1 MNMPFLKDIPPFIF
15 FTGKGGVGKTS
26 LACATAVW
34 LADQGKRTL
43 LVSTDPASNVGQVF
57 SQTIGHRITDISTVE
72 NLAAMEVDPMA
83 AAQAYRDRVL
93 DPVRGLMPAD
103 VVSSIEEQLSGSC
116 TTEIAAFDEFTGL
129 LTNHELREKYDHIV
143 FDTAPTGHTIRM
155 LELPGAWSGY
165 LEANPDAA
173 ANLGPL
179 VGLEKQQHQYS
190 DAVKALSDAALT
202 RLVLVARAQA
212 STLKEVSH
220 THDELS
226 AIGLQHQHLAING
239 VLPPFAGENDPLAQ
253 SILAREEKAL
263 QAMPENLAN
272 LPRSQLYLKPFNLVG
287 LEALRQL
294 FTENKA
300 SLPLPATT
308 LNTLDLPKLA
318 SLVDELSLT
327 GKGLVMA
334 MGKGGVGKT
343 TVAAS
348 IAVSLAKRGHKV
360 HLTTSDPAAHLSYT
374 LDGSL
379 PNLQVS
385 RIDPKVETERYRR
398 FVLENQGKGLD
409 AEGLA
414 VLEED
419 LRSPCTEEIAVF
431 QAFSRII
438 KEADDH
444 FVIMDTAPTGHTL
457 LLLDATGAYH
467 REMVRQMGQTHDHV
481 MTPMMQLQDPEK
493 TKVIIVTLT
502 VLENLQCE
510 GFQPFFACQT
520 RVRDPGR
527 REHTKHMLR
536 LRREGQI
543 TGKQVPEII
552 LLNSHDGTSSYQMLP
567 GLFRAVCQNGLVC
580 GESFGEV
587 RVPHKGDVVSQVIEG
602 AYEVLGI
609 FDRVEEKRDA
619 MQSLMLPPPAQQA
632 LAQAALTYR
641 FGEDHQ
647 PVTAPQIL
655 SPRRWQDESNDLWT
669 TYQRIQENLIKGGL
683 SGRSAKGGRTHT
695 RAVRGIDGDVK
706 LNRALWVMAEAML
719 SGFQS

>member
-1 MNMPFLKDIPPFIF
+1 MNIPFLKDIPPFIF

-43 LVSTDPASNVGQVF
+43 LVSTDPASNVGQVL

-239 VLPPFAGENDPLAQ
+239 VLPPFAGEDDPLAQ
-253 SILAREEKAL
+253 SILVREEKAL
-263 QAMPENLAN
+263 QAMPDNLAN

-287 LEALRQL
+287 LEALREL
-294 FTENKA
+294 FTQSKA
-300 SLPLPATT
+300 APALPDTT
-308 LNTLDLPKLA
+308 LNVLDLPKLS
-318 SLVDELSLT
+318 SLVDELSQT
-327 GKGLVMA
+327 GNGLVMT

-343 TVAAS
+343 TIAAS
-348 IAVSLAKRGHKV
+348 VAVSLAKRGHKV

-431 QAFSRII
+431 QAISRII

-467 REMVRQMGQTHDHV
+467 REMVRQMGQTHDNLL
-481 MTPMMQLQDPEK
+481 TPMMLLQDPEK
-493 TKVIIVTLT
+493 TKVIIVTLAET
-502 VLENLQCE
+502 TPVLEAANLQ
-510 GFQPFFACQT
+510 Q
-520 RVRDPGR
+520 D
-527 REHTKHMLR
+527 
-536 LRREGQI
+536 LRRA
-543 TGKQVPEII
+543 EIEPWAWVI
-552 LLNSHDGTSSYQMLP
+552 NSSLAAAKPSSPFLVTRASRELP
-567 GLFRAVCQNGLVC
+567 LINDVTEQFAERIALTPLQN
-580 GESFGEV
+580 
-587 RVPHKGDVVSQVIEG
+587 
-602 AYEVLGI
+602 
-609 FDRVEEKRDA
+609 EE
-619 MQSLMLPPPAQQA
+619 PVG
-632 LAQAALTYR
+632 AAL
-641 FGEDHQ
+641 
-647 PVTAPQIL
+647 L
-655 SPRRWQDESNDLWT
+655 
-669 TYQRIQENLIKGGL
+669 
-683 SGRSAKGGRTHT
+683 AK
-695 RAVRGIDGDVK
+695 
-706 LNRALWVMAEAML
+706 MA
-719 SGFQS
+719 G

>member
-1 MNMPFLKDIPPFIF
+1 MNIPFLKDIPPFIF

-179 VGLEKQQHQYS
+179 VGLEKQQHHYS

-239 VLPPFAGENDPLAQ
+239 VLPPFAGEDDPLAQ
-253 SILAREEKAL
+253 SILVREEKAL
-263 QAMPENLAN
+263 QAMPDNLAN

-287 LEALRQL
+287 LEALREL
-294 FTENKA
+294 FTQSKA
-300 SLPLPATT
+300 APALPDTT
-308 LNTLDLPKLA
+308 LNVLDLPKLS
-318 SLVDELSLT
+318 SLVDELSQT
-327 GKGLVMA
+327 GNGLVMT

-343 TVAAS
+343 TIAAS
-348 IAVSLAKRGHKV
+348 VAVSLAKRGHKV

-467 REMVRQMGQTHDHV
+467 REMVRQMGQTHDNLL
-481 MTPMMQLQDPEK
+481 TPMMLLQDPEK
-493 TKVIIVTLT
+493 TKVIIVTLAET
-502 VLENLQCE
+502 TPVLEAANLQ
-510 GFQPFFACQT
+510 Q
-520 RVRDPGR
+520 D
-527 REHTKHMLR
+527 
-536 LRREGQI
+536 LRRA
-543 TGKQVPEII
+543 EIEPWAWVI
-552 LLNSHDGTSSYQMLP
+552 NSSLAAAKPSSPFLVTRASRELP
-567 GLFRAVCQNGLVC
+567 LINDVTEQFAERIALTPLQN
-580 GESFGEV
+580 
-587 RVPHKGDVVSQVIEG
+587 
-602 AYEVLGI
+602 
-609 FDRVEEKRDA
+609 EE
-619 MQSLMLPPPAQQA
+619 PVG
-632 LAQAALTYR
+632 AAL
-641 FGEDHQ
+641 
-647 PVTAPQIL
+647 L
-655 SPRRWQDESNDLWT
+655 
-669 TYQRIQENLIKGGL
+669 
-683 SGRSAKGGRTHT
+683 AK
-695 RAVRGIDGDVK
+695 
-706 LNRALWVMAEAML
+706 MA
-719 SGFQS
+719 G

>member
-1 MNMPFLKDIPPFIF
+1 MNIPFLKDIPPFIF

-239 VLPPFAGENDPLAQ
+239 VLPPFAGEDDPLAQ
-253 SILAREEKAL
+253 SILVREEKAL
-263 QAMPENLAN
+263 QAMPDNLAN

-287 LEALRQL
+287 LEALREL
-294 FTENKA
+294 FTQSKA
-300 SLPLPATT
+300 APALPDTT
-308 LNTLDLPKLA
+308 LNVLDLPKLS
-318 SLVDELSLT
+318 SLVDELSQT
-327 GKGLVMA
+327 GNGLVMT

-343 TVAAS
+343 TIAAS
-348 IAVSLAKRGHKV
+348 VAVSLAKRGHKV

-467 REMVRQMGQTHDHV
+467 REMVRQMGQTHDNLL
-481 MTPMMQLQDPEK
+481 TPMMLLQDPEK
-493 TKVIIVTLT
+493 TKVIIVTLAET
-502 VLENLQCE
+502 TPVLEAANLQ
-510 GFQPFFACQT
+510 Q
-520 RVRDPGR
+520 D
-527 REHTKHMLR
+527 
-536 LRREGQI
+536 LRRA
-543 TGKQVPEII
+543 EIEPWAWVI
-552 LLNSHDGTSSYQMLP
+552 NSSLAAAKPSSPFLVTRASRELP
-567 GLFRAVCQNGLVC
+567 LIN
-580 GESFGEV
+580 
-587 RVPHKGDVVSQVIEG
+587 DVTEQFAERI
-602 AYEVLGI
+602 
-609 FDRVEEKRDA
+609 
-619 MQSLMLPPPAQQA
+619 
-632 LAQAALTYR
+632 ALTPLQN
-641 FGEDHQ
+641 EE
-647 PVTAPQIL
+647 PVGTAL
-655 SPRRWQDESNDLWT
+655 L
-669 TYQRIQENLIKGGL
+669 
-683 SGRSAKGGRTHT
+683 AK
-695 RAVRGIDGDVK
+695 
-706 LNRALWVMAEAML
+706 MA
-719 SGFQS
+719 G

>member
-57 SQTIGHRITDISTVE
+57 SQTIGHQITDISTVQ

-263 QAMPENLAN
+263 LAMPENLAN

-287 LEALRQL
+287 LEALREL
-294 FTENKA
+294 FTESEA
-300 SLPLPATT
+300 SMSLPTTT

-327 GKGLVMA
+327 GKGLVMT

-348 IAVSLAKRGHKV
+348 VAVSLAKRGHKV

-431 QAFSRII
+431 QAFSRVI

-493 TKVIIVTLT
+493 TKVIIVTLAET
-502 VLENLQCE
+502 TPVLEAANLQ
-510 GFQPFFACQT
+510 Q
-520 RVRDPGR
+520 D
-527 REHTKHMLR
+527 
-536 LRREGQI
+536 LRRA
-543 TGKQVPEII
+543 EIEPWAWVI
-552 LLNSHDGTSSYQMLP
+552 NSSLAAAKPSSPFLVTRASRELP
-567 GLFRAVCQNGLVC
+567 LINDVTEQFAKRIALTPLQN
-580 GESFGEV
+580 
-587 RVPHKGDVVSQVIEG
+587 
-602 AYEVLGI
+602 
-609 FDRVEEKRDA
+609 EE
-619 MQSLMLPPPAQQA
+619 PVG
-632 LAQAALTYR
+632 AAL
-641 FGEDHQ
+641 
-647 PVTAPQIL
+647 L
-655 SPRRWQDESNDLWT
+655 
-669 TYQRIQENLIKGGL
+669 
-683 SGRSAKGGRTHT
+683 AK
-695 RAVRGIDGDVK
+695 
-706 LNRALWVMAEAML
+706 MA
-719 SGFQS
+719 G

>member
-57 SQTIGHRITDISTVE
+57 SQTIGHRITDI
-72 NLAAMEVDPMA
+72 
-83 AAQAYRDRVL
+83 
-93 DPVRGLMPAD
+93 
-103 VVSSIEEQLSGSC
+103 SIEEQLSGSC

-190 DAVKALSDAALT
+190 DAVKALSDADLT
-202 RLVLVARAQA
+202 RLVLVARAQT

-263 QAMPENLAN
+263 QAMPDNLAN

-287 LEALRQL
+287 LEALREL
-294 FTENKA
+294 FTESNA
-300 SLPLPATT
+300 APALPATT
-308 LNTLDLPKLA
+308 LNSLDLLKLA
-318 SLVDELSLT
+318 SLVDELSQT
-327 GKGLVMA
+327 GKGLVMT

-348 IAVSLAKRGHKV
+348 VAVSLAKRGHKV
-360 HLTTSDPAAHLSYT
+360 YLTTSDPAAHLSYT

-409 AEGLA
+409 AEELA

-431 QAFSRII
+431 QAFSRVI

-493 TKVIIVTLT
+493 TKVIIVTLAET
-502 VLENLQCE
+502 TPVLEAANLQ
-510 GFQPFFACQT
+510 Q
-520 RVRDPGR
+520 D
-527 REHTKHMLR
+527 
-536 LRREGQI
+536 LRRAGIEPWAW
-543 TGKQVPEII
+543 VVN
-552 LLNSHDGTSSYQMLP
+552 NSLAAAEPSSPFLKTRANHELP
-567 GLFRAVCQNGLVC
+567 LI
-580 GESFGEV
+580 S
-587 RVPHKGDVVSQVIEG
+587 D
-602 AYEVLGI
+602 
-609 FDRVEEKRDA
+609 VEEQYAKRI
-619 MQSLMLPPPAQQA
+619 
-632 LAQAALTYR
+632 ALTALQS
-641 FGEDHQ
+641 EE
-647 PVTAPQIL
+647 PV
-655 SPRRWQDESNDLWT
+655 
-669 TYQRIQENLIKGGL
+669 
-683 SGRSAKGGRTHT
+683 
-695 RAVRGIDGDVK
+695 GID
-706 LNRALWVMAEAML
+706 LLAEMAK
-719 SGFQS
+719 

>member
-57 SQTIGHRITDISTVE
+57 SQTIGHRITDISTVQ

-93 DPVRGLMPAD
+93 DPVRGLMSAE

-239 VLPPFAGENDPLAQ
+239 VLPPFVGENDPLAQ
-253 SILAREEKAL
+253 SILAREGKAL
-263 QAMPENLAN
+263 LAMPENLAN
-272 LPRSQLYLKPFNLVG
+272 LPRSQLFLKPFNLVG
-287 LEALRQL
+287 LEALREL
-294 FTENKA
+294 FTESKA
-300 SLPLPATT
+300 SPVLAATT
-308 LNTLDLPKLA
+308 LNALDLPKLA
-318 SLVDELSLT
+318 SLVDELSQT
-327 GKGLVMA
+327 GKGLIMT

-348 IAVSLAKRGHKV
+348 VAVSLAKRGHKV

-481 MTPMMQLQDPEK
+481 LTPMMQLQDPEK
-493 TKVIIVTLT
+493 TKVIIVTLAET
-502 VLENLQCE
+502 TPVLEAANLQ
-510 GFQPFFACQT
+510 Q
-520 RVRDPGR
+520 D
-527 REHTKHMLR
+527 
-536 LRREGQI
+536 LRRAGIEPWAWVI
-543 TGKQVPEII
+543 
-552 LLNSHDGTSSYQMLP
+552 NSSLAAAKPSSPFLVTRASRELP
-567 GLFRAVCQNGLVC
+567 LINDVTEQFAKRIALTPLQN
-580 GESFGEV
+580 
-587 RVPHKGDVVSQVIEG
+587 
-602 AYEVLGI
+602 
-609 FDRVEEKRDA
+609 EE
-619 MQSLMLPPPAQQA
+619 PVG
-632 LAQAALTYR
+632 AAL
-641 FGEDHQ
+641 
-647 PVTAPQIL
+647 L
-655 SPRRWQDESNDLWT
+655 
-669 TYQRIQENLIKGGL
+669 
-683 SGRSAKGGRTHT
+683 AK
-695 RAVRGIDGDVK
+695 
-706 LNRALWVMAEAML
+706 MAD
-719 SGFQS
+719 

>member
-1 MNMPFLKDIPPFIF
+1 MNIPFLKDIPPFIF

-43 LVSTDPASNVGQVF
+43 LVSTDPASNVGQVL

-239 VLPPFAGENDPLAQ
+239 VLPPFAGEDDPLAQ
-253 SILAREEKAL
+253 SILVREEKAL
-263 QAMPENLAN
+263 QAMPDNLAN

-287 LEALRQL
+287 LEALREL
-294 FTENKA
+294 FTQSKA
-300 SLPLPATT
+300 APALPDTT
-308 LNTLDLPKLA
+308 LNVLDLPKLS
-318 SLVDELSLT
+318 SLVDELSQT
-327 GKGLVMA
+327 GNGLVMT

-343 TVAAS
+343 TIAAS
-348 IAVSLAKRGHKV
+348 VAVSLAKRGHKV

-467 REMVRQMGQTHDHV
+467 REMVRQMGQTHDNLL
-481 MTPMMQLQDPEK
+481 TPMMLLQDPEK
-493 TKVIIVTLT
+493 TKVIIVTLAET
-502 VLENLQCE
+502 TPVLEVANLQ
-510 GFQPFFACQT
+510 Q
-520 RVRDPGR
+520 D
-527 REHTKHMLR
+527 
-536 LRREGQI
+536 LRRA
-543 TGKQVPEII
+543 EIEPWAWVI
-552 LLNSHDGTSSYQMLP
+552 NSSLAAAKPSSPFLVTRASRELP
-567 GLFRAVCQNGLVC
+567 LINDVTEQFAERIALTPLQN
-580 GESFGEV
+580 
-587 RVPHKGDVVSQVIEG
+587 
-602 AYEVLGI
+602 
-609 FDRVEEKRDA
+609 EE
-619 MQSLMLPPPAQQA
+619 PVG
-632 LAQAALTYR
+632 AAL
-641 FGEDHQ
+641 
-647 PVTAPQIL
+647 L
-655 SPRRWQDESNDLWT
+655 
-669 TYQRIQENLIKGGL
+669 
-683 SGRSAKGGRTHT
+683 AK
-695 RAVRGIDGDVK
+695 
-706 LNRALWVMAEAML
+706 MA
-719 SGFQS
+719 G

>member
-1 MNMPFLKDIPPFIF
+1 MNIPFLKDIPPFIF

-116 TTEIAAFDEFTGL
+116 TTEIAAFDEFTSL

-239 VLPPFAGENDPLAQ
+239 VLPPFAGEDDPLAQ
-253 SILAREEKAL
+253 SILVREEKAL
-263 QAMPENLAN
+263 QAMPDNLAN

-287 LEALRQL
+287 LEALREL
-294 FTENKA
+294 FTQSKA
-300 SLPLPATT
+300 APALPDTT
-308 LNTLDLPKLA
+308 LNVLDLPKL
-318 SLVDELSLT
+318 SSPVDELSQT
-327 GKGLVMA
+327 GNGLVMT

-343 TVAAS
+343 TIAAS
-348 IAVSLAKRGHKV
+348 VAVSLAKRGHKV

-467 REMVRQMGQTHDHV
+467 REMVRQMGQTHDNLL
-481 MTPMMQLQDPEK
+481 TPMMLLQDPEK
-493 TKVIIVTLT
+493 TKVIIVTLAET
-502 VLENLQCE
+502 TPVLEAANLQ
-510 GFQPFFACQT
+510 Q
-520 RVRDPGR
+520 D
-527 REHTKHMLR
+527 
-536 LRREGQI
+536 LRRA
-543 TGKQVPEII
+543 EIEPWAWVI
-552 LLNSHDGTSSYQMLP
+552 NSSLAAAKPSSPFLVTRASRELP
-567 GLFRAVCQNGLVC
+567 LINDVTEQFAERIALTPLQN
-580 GESFGEV
+580 
-587 RVPHKGDVVSQVIEG
+587 
-602 AYEVLGI
+602 
-609 FDRVEEKRDA
+609 EE
-619 MQSLMLPPPAQQA
+619 PVG
-632 LAQAALTYR
+632 AAL
-641 FGEDHQ
+641 
-647 PVTAPQIL
+647 L
-655 SPRRWQDESNDLWT
+655 
-669 TYQRIQENLIKGGL
+669 
-683 SGRSAKGGRTHT
+683 AK
-695 RAVRGIDGDVK
+695 
-706 LNRALWVMAEAML
+706 MA
-719 SGFQS
+719 G

>member
-1 MNMPFLKDIPPFIF
+1 MNIPFLNDIPPFIF

-57 SQTIGHRITDISTVE
+57 SQTIGHRITDISTVD

-190 DAVKALSDAALT
+190 DAVKALSDAVLT
-202 RLVLVARAQA
+202 RLVLVARAQS

-239 VLPPFAGENDPLAQ
+239 VLPPYAGENDPLAQ

-263 QAMPENLAN
+263 QAMPDNLAN

-287 LEALRQL
+287 LEALREL
-294 FTENKA
+294 FTESKA
-300 SLPLPATT
+300 SPALPDTT
-308 LNTLDLPKLA
+308 LNALDLPKLA

-327 GKGLVMA
+327 GKGLVMT

-348 IAVSLAKRGHKV
+348 VAVSLAKRGHKV

-493 TKVIIVTLT
+493 TKVIIVTLAET
-502 VLENLQCE
+502 TPVLEAANLQ
-510 GFQPFFACQT
+510 Q
-520 RVRDPGR
+520 D
-527 REHTKHMLR
+527 
-536 LRREGQI
+536 LRRA
-543 TGKQVPEII
+543 EIEPWAWVI
-552 LLNSHDGTSSYQMLP
+552 NSSLAAAKPSSPFLVTRASRELP
-567 GLFRAVCQNGLVC
+567 LINDVTEQFAKRIALTPLQN
-580 GESFGEV
+580 
-587 RVPHKGDVVSQVIEG
+587 
-602 AYEVLGI
+602 
-609 FDRVEEKRDA
+609 EE
-619 MQSLMLPPPAQQA
+619 PVG
-632 LAQAALTYR
+632 AAL
-641 FGEDHQ
+641 
-647 PVTAPQIL
+647 L
-655 SPRRWQDESNDLWT
+655 
-669 TYQRIQENLIKGGL
+669 
-683 SGRSAKGGRTHT
+683 AK
-695 RAVRGIDGDVK
+695 
-706 LNRALWVMAEAML
+706 MA
-719 SGFQS
+719 G

>member
-1 MNMPFLKDIPPFIF
+1 MPFLKDIPPFIF

-93 DPVRGLMPAD
+93 DPVRELMPAD

-165 LEANPDAA
+165 LDANPDAA

-190 DAVKALSDAALT
+190 DAVKALSDTALT

-253 SILAREEKAL
+253 SIQAREEKAL
-263 QAMPENLAN
+263 QAMPGNLAN

-287 LEALRQL
+287 LEALREL
-294 FTENKA
+294 FIESKT
-300 SLPLPATT
+300 SLLLPAATM
-308 LNTLDLPKLA
+308 NALDLPKLA
-318 SLVDELSLT
+318 SLVDELNQT
-327 GKGLVMA
+327 GKGLIMT

-348 IAVSLAKRGHKV
+348 VAVSLAKRGHKV

-385 RIDPKVETERYRR
+385 RIDPKVETERYRS

-467 REMVRQMGQTHDHV
+467 REMVRQMGHTHDHV
-481 MTPMMQLQDPEK
+481 MTPMMQLQDSEK
-493 TKVIIVTLT
+493 TKVIIVTLAET
-502 VLENLQCE
+502 TPVLEAANLQQDLRRAGIE
-510 GFQPFFACQT
+510 PWAWVVNNSLAAAEPSSPFLQT
-520 RVRDPGR
+520 RAN
-527 REHTKHMLR
+527 RELP
-536 LRREGQI
+536 LISDVEGQ
-543 TGKQVPEII
+543 
-552 LLNSHDGTSSYQMLP
+552 Y
-567 GLFRAVCQNGLVC
+567 A
-580 GESFGEV
+580 
-587 RVPHKGDVVSQVIEG
+587 
-602 AYEVLGI
+602 
-609 FDRVEEKRDA
+609 KRI
-619 MQSLMLPPPAQQA
+619 
-632 LAQAALTYR
+632 ALTALQS
-641 FGEDHQ
+641 EE
-647 PVTAPQIL
+647 PV
-655 SPRRWQDESNDLWT
+655 
-669 TYQRIQENLIKGGL
+669 
-683 SGRSAKGGRTHT
+683 
-695 RAVRGIDGDVK
+695 GID
-706 LNRALWVMAEAML
+706 LLEEMAK
-719 SGFQS
+719 

>member
-212 STLKEVSH
+212 STLKEISH

-263 QAMPENLAN
+263 QAMPDNLAN

-287 LEALRQL
+287 LEALREL
-294 FTENKA
+294 FTQSKA
-300 SLPLPATT
+300 APALPATT
-308 LNTLDLPKLA
+308 LNVLDLPKLS
-318 SLVDELSLT
+318 SLVDELSQT
-327 GKGLVMA
+327 GNGLVMT

-343 TVAAS
+343 TIAAS
-348 IAVSLAKRGHKV
+348 VAVSLAKRGHKV

-385 RIDPKVETERYRR
+385 RIDPKVETEHYRR

-467 REMVRQMGQTHDHV
+467 REMVRQMGQTHDNLL
-481 MTPMMQLQDPEK
+481 TPMMLLQDPEK
-493 TKVIIVTLT
+493 TKVIIVTLAET
-502 VLENLQCE
+502 TPVLEAANLQ
-510 GFQPFFACQT
+510 Q
-520 RVRDPGR
+520 D
-527 REHTKHMLR
+527 
-536 LRREGQI
+536 LRRA
-543 TGKQVPEII
+543 EIEPWAWVI
-552 LLNSHDGTSSYQMLP
+552 NSSLAAAKPSSPFLVTRASRELP
-567 GLFRAVCQNGLVC
+567 LINDVTEQFAERIVLTPLQN
-580 GESFGEV
+580 
-587 RVPHKGDVVSQVIEG
+587 
-602 AYEVLGI
+602 
-609 FDRVEEKRDA
+609 EE
-619 MQSLMLPPPAQQA
+619 PVG
-632 LAQAALTYR
+632 AAL
-641 FGEDHQ
+641 
-647 PVTAPQIL
+647 L
-655 SPRRWQDESNDLWT
+655 
-669 TYQRIQENLIKGGL
+669 
-683 SGRSAKGGRTHT
+683 AK
-695 RAVRGIDGDVK
+695 
-706 LNRALWVMAEAML
+706 MA
-719 SGFQS
+719 G

>member
-1 MNMPFLKDIPPFIF
+1 MNIPFLKDIPPFIF

-239 VLPPFAGENDPLAQ
+239 VLPPFAGEDDPLAQ
-253 SILAREEKAL
+253 SILVREENAL
-263 QAMPENLAN
+263 QAMPDNLAN

-287 LEALRQL
+287 LEALREL
-294 FTENKA
+294 FTQSKA
-300 SLPLPATT
+300 APALPDTT
-308 LNTLDLPKLA
+308 LNVLDLPKLS
-318 SLVDELSLT
+318 SLVDELSQT
-327 GKGLVMA
+327 GNGLVMT

-343 TVAAS
+343 TIAAS
-348 IAVSLAKRGHKV
+348 VAVSLAKRGHKV

-467 REMVRQMGQTHDHV
+467 REMVRQMGQTHDNLL
-481 MTPMMQLQDPEK
+481 TPMMLLQDPEK
-493 TKVIIVTLT
+493 TKVIIVTLAET
-502 VLENLQCE
+502 TPVLEAANLQ
-510 GFQPFFACQT
+510 Q
-520 RVRDPGR
+520 D
-527 REHTKHMLR
+527 
-536 LRREGQI
+536 LRRA
-543 TGKQVPEII
+543 EIEPWAWVI
-552 LLNSHDGTSSYQMLP
+552 NSSLAAAKPSSPFLVTRASRELP
-567 GLFRAVCQNGLVC
+567 LINDVTEQFAERIALTPLQN
-580 GESFGEV
+580 
-587 RVPHKGDVVSQVIEG
+587 
-602 AYEVLGI
+602 
-609 FDRVEEKRDA
+609 EE
-619 MQSLMLPPPAQQA
+619 PVG
-632 LAQAALTYR
+632 AAL
-641 FGEDHQ
+641 
-647 PVTAPQIL
+647 L
-655 SPRRWQDESNDLWT
+655 
-669 TYQRIQENLIKGGL
+669 
-683 SGRSAKGGRTHT
+683 AK
-695 RAVRGIDGDVK
+695 
-706 LNRALWVMAEAML
+706 MA
-719 SGFQS
+719 G

>member
-57 SQTIGHRITDISTVE
+57 SQTIGHRITDISTVQ

-190 DAVKALSDAALT
+190 DAVKALSDTALT

-220 THDELS
+220 THDELY

-287 LEALRQL
+287 LEALREL
-294 FTENKA
+294 FTESEA
-300 SLPLPATT
+300 SMSPPTTT

-318 SLVDELSLT
+318 SLVDELSQT
-327 GKGLVMA
+327 GKGLVMT

-348 IAVSLAKRGHKV
+348 VAVSLAKRGHKV

-431 QAFSRII
+431 QAFSRVI

-481 MTPMMQLQDPEK
+481 LTPMMQLQDPEK
-493 TKVIIVTLT
+493 TKVIIVTLAET
-502 VLENLQCE
+502 TPVLEAANLQ
-510 GFQPFFACQT
+510 Q
-520 RVRDPGR
+520 D
-527 REHTKHMLR
+527 
-536 LRREGQI
+536 LRRA
-543 TGKQVPEII
+543 EIEPWAWVI
-552 LLNSHDGTSSYQMLP
+552 NSSLAAAKPSSPFLVTRASRELP
-567 GLFRAVCQNGLVC
+567 LIN
-580 GESFGEV
+580 
-587 RVPHKGDVVSQVIEG
+587 DVTEQY
-602 AYEVLGI
+602 A
-609 FDRVEEKRDA
+609 KRI
-619 MQSLMLPPPAQQA
+619 A
-632 LAQAALTYR
+632 LAALQNEEPVGAAL
-641 FGEDHQ
+641 
-647 PVTAPQIL
+647 L
-655 SPRRWQDESNDLWT
+655 
-669 TYQRIQENLIKGGL
+669 
-683 SGRSAKGGRTHT
+683 AK
-695 RAVRGIDGDVK
+695 
-706 LNRALWVMAEAML
+706 MAD
-719 SGFQS
+719 

>member
-57 SQTIGHRITDISTVE
+57 SQAIGHRITDISTVE
-72 NLAAMEVDPMA
+72 NLTAMEVDPMA
-83 AAQAYRDRVL
+83 AAQAYRERVL

-220 THDELS
+220 THDELY

-239 VLPPFAGENDPLAQ
+239 VLPPFAGEDDPLAQ
-253 SILAREEKAL
+253 SILAREERAL
-263 QAMPENLAN
+263 QAMPDNLAN

-287 LEALRQL
+287 LEALREL
-294 FTENKA
+294 FTESKT
-300 SLPLPATT
+300 SLPLLSTT

-327 GKGLVMA
+327 GKGLVMM

-348 IAVSLAKRGHKV
+348 VAVSLAKRGHKV

-379 PNLQVS
+379 PHLQVS

-481 MTPMMQLQDPEK
+481 LTPMMQLQDPEK
-493 TKVIIVTLT
+493 TKVIIVTLAET
-502 VLENLQCE
+502 TPVLEAANLQ
-510 GFQPFFACQT
+510 Q
-520 RVRDPGR
+520 D
-527 REHTKHMLR
+527 
-536 LRREGQI
+536 LRRA
-543 TGKQVPEII
+543 EIEPWAWVI
-552 LLNSHDGTSSYQMLP
+552 NSSLAAAKPSSPFLVTRASRELP
-567 GLFRAVCQNGLVC
+567 LINDVTEQFAKRIALTPLQN
-580 GESFGEV
+580 
-587 RVPHKGDVVSQVIEG
+587 
-602 AYEVLGI
+602 
-609 FDRVEEKRDA
+609 EE
-619 MQSLMLPPPAQQA
+619 PVG
-632 LAQAALTYR
+632 AAL
-641 FGEDHQ
+641 
-647 PVTAPQIL
+647 L
-655 SPRRWQDESNDLWT
+655 
-669 TYQRIQENLIKGGL
+669 
-683 SGRSAKGGRTHT
+683 AK
-695 RAVRGIDGDVK
+695 
-706 LNRALWVMAEAML
+706 MA
-719 SGFQS
+719 S

>member
-1 MNMPFLKDIPPFIF
+1 
-15 FTGKGGVGKTS
+15 
-26 LACATAVW
+26 
-34 LADQGKRTL
+34 
-43 LVSTDPASNVGQVF
+43 
-57 SQTIGHRITDISTVE
+57 
-72 NLAAMEVDPMA
+72 
-83 AAQAYRDRVL
+83 
-93 DPVRGLMPAD
+93 
-103 VVSSIEEQLSGSC
+103 
-116 TTEIAAFDEFTGL
+116 
-129 LTNHELREKYDHIV
+129 
-143 FDTAPTGHTIRM
+143 M

-226 AIGLQHQHLAING
+226 VIGLQHQHLAING
-239 VLPPFAGENDPLAQ
+239 VLPPFVGEKDPLGQ

-263 QAMPENLAN
+263 QAMPDNLAN

-287 LEALRQL
+287 LEALREL
-294 FTENKA
+294 FTQSKA

-308 LNTLDLPKLA
+308 QNTLDLPKLA
-318 SLVDELSLT
+318 SLVDEFSLT
-327 GKGLVMA
+327 GKGLVMT

-343 TVAAS
+343 TIAAS
-348 IAVSLAKRGHKV
+348 VAVSLAKRGHKV

-374 LDGSL
+374 LDASL

-481 MTPMMQLQDPEK
+481 LTPMMQLQDPEK
-493 TKVIIVTLT
+493 TKVIIVTLAET
-502 VLENLQCE
+502 TPVLEAANLQ
-510 GFQPFFACQT
+510 Q
-520 RVRDPGR
+520 D
-527 REHTKHMLR
+527 
-536 LRREGQI
+536 LRRAGIEPWAW
-543 TGKQVPEII
+543 VVN
-552 LLNSHDGTSSYQMLP
+552 NSLAATEPSSPFLKTRANRELP
-567 GLFRAVCQNGLVC
+567 LISN
-580 GESFGEV
+580 
-587 RVPHKGDVVSQVIEG
+587 
-602 AYEVLGI
+602 
-609 FDRVEEKRDA
+609 VEEQYAKRI
-619 MQSLMLPPPAQQA
+619 
-632 LAQAALTYR
+632 ALTALQS
-641 FGEDHQ
+641 EE
-647 PVTAPQIL
+647 PV
-655 SPRRWQDESNDLWT
+655 
-669 TYQRIQENLIKGGL
+669 
-683 SGRSAKGGRTHT
+683 
-695 RAVRGIDGDVK
+695 GIDLLEEMTK
-706 LNRALWVMAEAML
+706 
-719 SGFQS
+719 

>member
-1 MNMPFLKDIPPFIF
+1 MNIPFLKDIPPFIF

-26 LACATAVW
+26 LACATGVW

-202 RLVLVARAQA
+202 RLVLVARASMHRIDKVRLILTMSCLLSVCSI
-212 STLKEVSH
+212 STLPSMVYCRRLQVSMIH
-220 THDELS
+220 WRKVFWL
-226 AIGLQHQHLAING
+226 GKK
-239 VLPPFAGENDPLAQ
+239 
-253 SILAREEKAL
+253 KAL
-263 QAMPENLAN
+263 QAMPDNLAN

-287 LEALRQL
+287 LEALREL
-294 FTENKA
+294 FTESKA
-300 SLPLPATT
+300 APALLTTT

-318 SLVDELSLT
+318 SLVDELSQT
-327 GKGLVMA
+327 GKGLVMT

-348 IAVSLAKRGHKV
+348 VAVSLAKRGHKV

-409 AEGLA
+409 AEGRA

-431 QAFSRII
+431 QAFSRVI

-467 REMVRQMGQTHDHV
+467 REMVRQIG
-481 MTPMMQLQDPEK
+481 
-493 TKVIIVTLT
+493 
-502 VLENLQCE
+502 
-510 GFQPFFACQT
+510 G
-520 RVRDPGR
+520 
-527 REHTKHMLR
+527 KHM
-536 LRREGQI
+536 
-543 TGKQVPEII
+543 T
-552 LLNSHDGTSSYQMLP
+552 M
-567 GLFRAVCQNGLVC
+567 
-580 GESFGEV
+580 
-587 RVPHKGDVVSQVIEG
+587 
-602 AYEVLGI
+602 
-609 FDRVEEKRDA
+609 
-619 MQSLMLPPPAQQA
+619 
-632 LAQAALTYR
+632 
-641 FGEDHQ
+641 
-647 PVTAPQIL
+647 
-655 SPRRWQDESNDLWT
+655 
-669 TYQRIQENLIKGGL
+669 
-683 SGRSAKGGRTHT
+683 
-695 RAVRGIDGDVK
+695 
-706 LNRALWVMAEAML
+706 
-719 SGFQS
+719 

>member
-57 SQTIGHRITDISTVE
+57 SQTIGHQITDISTVQ

-83 AAQAYRDRVL
+83 AAQAYRNRVL

-165 LEANPDAA
+165 LETNPDAA

-239 VLPPFAGENDPLAQ
+239 VLPPFVGENDPLAQ
-253 SILAREEKAL
+253 SILAREEQAL
-263 QAMPENLAN
+263 LAMPENLAH

-287 LEALRQL
+287 LEALREL
-294 FTENKA
+294 FTESEA
-300 SLPLPATT
+300 SMSLPTTT

-327 GKGLVMA
+327 GKGLVMT

-348 IAVSLAKRGHKV
+348 VAVSLAKRGHKV

-481 MTPMMQLQDPEK
+481 MTPMMQLRDPEK
-493 TKVIIVTLT
+493 TKVIIVTLAET
-502 VLENLQCE
+502 TPVLEAANLQ
-510 GFQPFFACQT
+510 Q
-520 RVRDPGR
+520 D
-527 REHTKHMLR
+527 
-536 LRREGQI
+536 LRRA
-543 TGKQVPEII
+543 EIEPWAWVI
-552 LLNSHDGTSSYQMLP
+552 NSSLAAAKPSSPFLVTRASRELP
-567 GLFRAVCQNGLVC
+567 LINDVTEQFAKRIALTPLQN
-580 GESFGEV
+580 
-587 RVPHKGDVVSQVIEG
+587 
-602 AYEVLGI
+602 
-609 FDRVEEKRDA
+609 EE
-619 MQSLMLPPPAQQA
+619 PVG
-632 LAQAALTYR
+632 AAL
-641 FGEDHQ
+641 
-647 PVTAPQIL
+647 L
-655 SPRRWQDESNDLWT
+655 
-669 TYQRIQENLIKGGL
+669 
-683 SGRSAKGGRTHT
+683 AK
-695 RAVRGIDGDVK
+695 
-706 LNRALWVMAEAML
+706 MA
-719 SGFQS
+719 G

>member
-93 DPVRGLMPAD
+93 DPVRGLMPAE

-129 LTNHELREKYDHIV
+129 LTDHELREKYDHIV

-263 QAMPENLAN
+263 QAMPDNLAN

-287 LEALRQL
+287 LEALREL
-294 FTENKA
+294 FTESKA
-300 SLPLPATT
+300 APALPDTT
-308 LNTLDLPKLA
+308 LNALDLPKLA
-318 SLVDELSLT
+318 SLVDELSQT
-327 GKGLVMA
+327 GKGLVMT

-348 IAVSLAKRGHKV
+348 VAVSLANRGHKV

-385 RIDPKVETERYRR
+385 RIDPKVETERYCR
-398 FVLENQGKGLD
+398 FVLENQGRGLD

-444 FVIMDTAPTGHTL
+444 FIIMDTAPTGHTL

-493 TKVIIVTLT
+493 TKVIIVTLAET
-502 VLENLQCE
+502 TPVLEAANLQ
-510 GFQPFFACQT
+510 Q
-520 RVRDPGR
+520 D
-527 REHTKHMLR
+527 
-536 LRREGQI
+536 LRRAGIEPWAW
-543 TGKQVPEII
+543 VVN
-552 LLNSHDGTSSYQMLP
+552 NSLAAAESSSPFLKTRANRELP
-567 GLFRAVCQNGLVC
+567 LI
-580 GESFGEV
+580 S
-587 RVPHKGDVVSQVIEG
+587 D
-602 AYEVLGI
+602 
-609 FDRVEEKRDA
+609 VEEQYAKRI
-619 MQSLMLPPPAQQA
+619 
-632 LAQAALTYR
+632 ALTALQS
-641 FGEDHQ
+641 EE
-647 PVTAPQIL
+647 PV
-655 SPRRWQDESNDLWT
+655 
-669 TYQRIQENLIKGGL
+669 
-683 SGRSAKGGRTHT
+683 
-695 RAVRGIDGDVK
+695 GID
-706 LNRALWVMAEAML
+706 LLEEMAK
-719 SGFQS
+719 

>member
-1 MNMPFLKDIPPFIF
+1 MPFLKDIPPFIF

-34 LADQGKRTL
+34 LADQGKKTL

-57 SQTIGHRITDISTVE
+57 SQTIGHRITDISIVQ

-93 DPVRGLMPAD
+93 DPVRELMPAD

-239 VLPPFAGENDPLAQ
+239 VLPPFVGENDPLAQ
-253 SILAREEKAL
+253 SILAREEQAL
-263 QAMPENLAN
+263 LAMPENLAN

-287 LEALRQL
+287 LEALRKL
-294 FTENKA
+294 FTESEA
-300 SLPLPATT
+300 SMSLPTTT

-327 GKGLVMA
+327 GKGLVMT

-348 IAVSLAKRGHKV
+348 VAVSLAKRGHKV

-431 QAFSRII
+431 QAFSRVI

-467 REMVRQMGQTHDHV
+467 REMVLQMGQTHDHV

-493 TKVIIVTLT
+493 TKVIIVTLAET
-502 VLENLQCE
+502 TPVLEAANLQ
-510 GFQPFFACQT
+510 Q
-520 RVRDPGR
+520 D
-527 REHTKHMLR
+527 
-536 LRREGQI
+536 LRRAGIEPWAWVI
-543 TGKQVPEII
+543 
-552 LLNSHDGTSSYQMLP
+552 NSSLAAAKPSSPFLVTRASRELP
-567 GLFRAVCQNGLVC
+567 LINDVTEQFAKRIALTPLQN
-580 GESFGEV
+580 
-587 RVPHKGDVVSQVIEG
+587 
-602 AYEVLGI
+602 
-609 FDRVEEKRDA
+609 EE
-619 MQSLMLPPPAQQA
+619 PVG
-632 LAQAALTYR
+632 AAL
-641 FGEDHQ
+641 
-647 PVTAPQIL
+647 L
-655 SPRRWQDESNDLWT
+655 
-669 TYQRIQENLIKGGL
+669 
-683 SGRSAKGGRTHT
+683 AK
-695 RAVRGIDGDVK
+695 
-706 LNRALWVMAEAML
+706 MA
-719 SGFQS
+719 S

>member
-34 LADQGKRTL
+34 LADQGKKTL

-57 SQTIGHRITDISTVE
+57 SQTIGHRITDISIVQ

-93 DPVRGLMPAD
+93 DPVRELMPAD

-239 VLPPFAGENDPLAQ
+239 VLPPFVGENDPLAQ
-253 SILAREEKAL
+253 SILAREEQAL
-263 QAMPENLAN
+263 LAMPENLAN

-287 LEALRQL
+287 LEALRKL
-294 FTENKA
+294 FTESEA
-300 SLPLPATT
+300 SMSLPTTT

-327 GKGLVMA
+327 GKGLVMT

-348 IAVSLAKRGHKV
+348 VAVSLAKRGHKV

-431 QAFSRII
+431 QAFSRVI

-467 REMVRQMGQTHDHV
+467 REMVHQMGQTHDHV

-493 TKVIIVTLT
+493 TKVIIVTLAET
-502 VLENLQCE
+502 TPVLEAANLQ
-510 GFQPFFACQT
+510 Q
-520 RVRDPGR
+520 D
-527 REHTKHMLR
+527 
-536 LRREGQI
+536 LRRAGIEPWAWVI
-543 TGKQVPEII
+543 
-552 LLNSHDGTSSYQMLP
+552 NSSLAAAKPSSPFLVTRASRELP
-567 GLFRAVCQNGLVC
+567 LINDVTEQFAKRIALTPLQN
-580 GESFGEV
+580 
-587 RVPHKGDVVSQVIEG
+587 
-602 AYEVLGI
+602 
-609 FDRVEEKRDA
+609 EE
-619 MQSLMLPPPAQQA
+619 PVG
-632 LAQAALTYR
+632 AAL
-641 FGEDHQ
+641 
-647 PVTAPQIL
+647 L
-655 SPRRWQDESNDLWT
+655 
-669 TYQRIQENLIKGGL
+669 
-683 SGRSAKGGRTHT
+683 AK
-695 RAVRGIDGDVK
+695 
-706 LNRALWVMAEAML
+706 MA
-719 SGFQS
+719 S

>member
-57 SQTIGHRITDISTVE
+57 SQTIGHRITDISTVQ

-103 VVSSIEEQLSGSC
+103 VVSGIEEQLSGSC
-116 TTEIAAFDEFTGL
+116 TKEIAAFDEFTGL

-202 RLVLVARAQA
+202 RLVLVARAQV

-239 VLPPFAGENDPLAQ
+239 VLPPFVGENDPLAQ
-253 SILAREEKAL
+253 SILAREGKAL
-263 QAMPENLAN
+263 LAMPENLAN
-272 LPRSQLYLKPFNLVG
+272 LPRSQLFLKPFNLVG
-287 LEALRQL
+287 LETLREL
-294 FTENKA
+294 FTESEA
-300 SLPLPATT
+300 SMSFPTTT

-327 GKGLVMA
+327 GKGLVMT

-348 IAVSLAKRGHKV
+348 VAVSLAKRGHKV

-438 KEADDH
+438 KEADEH

-467 REMVRQMGQTHDHV
+467 REMVRQMGQTHDYV

-493 TKVIIVTLT
+493 TKVIIVTLAET
-502 VLENLQCE
+502 TPVLEAENLQ
-510 GFQPFFACQT
+510 Q
-520 RVRDPGR
+520 D
-527 REHTKHMLR
+527 
-536 LRREGQI
+536 LRRAGIEPWAWVI
-543 TGKQVPEII
+543 
-552 LLNSHDGTSSYQMLP
+552 NSSLAAAKPSSPFLVT
-567 GLFRAVCQNGLVC
+567 RASRELSLIN
-580 GESFGEV
+580 
-587 RVPHKGDVVSQVIEG
+587 DVTEQH
-602 AYEVLGI
+602 A
-609 FDRVEEKRDA
+609 KRI
-619 MQSLMLPPPAQQA
+619 
-632 LAQAALTYR
+632 ALTPLQN
-641 FGEDHQ
+641 EE
-647 PVTAPQIL
+647 PVGTAL
-655 SPRRWQDESNDLWT
+655 LAE
-669 TYQRIQENLIKGGL
+669 
-683 SGRSAKGGRTHT
+683 
-695 RAVRGIDGDVK
+695 
-706 LNRALWVMAEAML
+706 MA
-719 SGFQS
+719 S

>member
-93 DPVRGLMPAD
+93 DPVRELMPAD

-239 VLPPFAGENDPLAQ
+239 VLPPFAGEDDPLAQ

-263 QAMPENLAN
+263 QAMPDNLAN

-287 LEALRQL
+287 LEALREL
-294 FTENKA
+294 FTESKA
-300 SLPLPATT
+300 SLQLPATT
-308 LNTLDLPKLA
+308 LNTLELPKLS
-318 SLVDELSLT
+318 SLVDELSQT
-327 GKGLVMA
+327 GKGLVMT

-348 IAVSLAKRGHKV
+348 VAVSLAKLGHKV

-374 LDGSL
+374 LAGSL

-493 TKVIIVTLT
+493 TKVIIVTLAET
-502 VLENLQCE
+502 TPVLEAAGLQ
-510 GFQPFFACQT
+510 Q
-520 RVRDPGR
+520 D
-527 REHTKHMLR
+527 
-536 LRREGQI
+536 LRRAGIEPWAWVI
-543 TGKQVPEII
+543 
-552 LLNSHDGTSSYQMLP
+552 NSSLAAAKPSSPFLVIRASRELP
-567 GLFRAVCQNGLVC
+567 LIN
-580 GESFGEV
+580 
-587 RVPHKGDVVSQVIEG
+587 DVTEQHAERI
-602 AYEVLGI
+602 
-609 FDRVEEKRDA
+609 
-619 MQSLMLPPPAQQA
+619 
-632 LAQAALTYR
+632 ALTPLQN
-641 FGEDHQ
+641 EE
-647 PVTAPQIL
+647 PVGTAL
-655 SPRRWQDESNDLWT
+655 L
-669 TYQRIQENLIKGGL
+669 
-683 SGRSAKGGRTHT
+683 AK
-695 RAVRGIDGDVK
+695 
-706 LNRALWVMAEAML
+706 MA
-719 SGFQS
+719 G

>member
-1 MNMPFLKDIPPFIF
+1 MPFLKDIPPFIF

-34 LADQGKRTL
+34 LADQGKKTL

-57 SQTIGHRITDISTVE
+57 SQTIGHRITDISIVQ

-93 DPVRGLMPAD
+93 DPVRELMPAD

-239 VLPPFAGENDPLAQ
+239 VLPPFVGENDPLAQ
-253 SILAREEKAL
+253 SILAREEQAL
-263 QAMPENLAN
+263 LAMPENLAN

-287 LEALRQL
+287 LEALRKL
-294 FTENKA
+294 FTESEA
-300 SLPLPATT
+300 SMSLPTTT

-327 GKGLVMA
+327 GKGLVMT

-348 IAVSLAKRGHKV
+348 VAVSLAKRGHKV

-398 FVLENQGKGLD
+398 FVLENQGKGFD

-431 QAFSRII
+431 QAFSRVI

-493 TKVIIVTLT
+493 TKVIIVTLAET
-502 VLENLQCE
+502 TPVLEAANLQ
-510 GFQPFFACQT
+510 Q
-520 RVRDPGR
+520 D
-527 REHTKHMLR
+527 
-536 LRREGQI
+536 LRRAGIEPWAWVI
-543 TGKQVPEII
+543 
-552 LLNSHDGTSSYQMLP
+552 NSSLAAAKPSSPFLVTRASRELP
-567 GLFRAVCQNGLVC
+567 LINDVTEQFAKRIALTPLQN
-580 GESFGEV
+580 
-587 RVPHKGDVVSQVIEG
+587 
-602 AYEVLGI
+602 
-609 FDRVEEKRDA
+609 EE
-619 MQSLMLPPPAQQA
+619 PVG
-632 LAQAALTYR
+632 AAL
-641 FGEDHQ
+641 
-647 PVTAPQIL
+647 L
-655 SPRRWQDESNDLWT
+655 
-669 TYQRIQENLIKGGL
+669 
-683 SGRSAKGGRTHT
+683 AK
-695 RAVRGIDGDVK
+695 
-706 LNRALWVMAEAML
+706 MA
-719 SGFQS
+719 S

>member
-57 SQTIGHRITDISTVE
+57 SQTIGHRITDISTVQ

-129 LTNHELREKYDHIV
+129 LTNHELQEKYDHIV

-253 SILAREEKAL
+253 SILEREEKAL
-263 QAMPENLAN
+263 LAMPENLAN

-287 LEALRQL
+287 LEALREL
-294 FTENKA
+294 FTESEA
-300 SLPLPATT
+300 SMSPPTIT

-318 SLVDELSLT
+318 SLVDELSQT
-327 GKGLVMA
+327 GKGLVMT

-348 IAVSLAKRGHKV
+348 VAVSLAKRGHKV

-431 QAFSRII
+431 QAFSRVI

-493 TKVIIVTLT
+493 TKVIIVTLAET
-502 VLENLQCE
+502 TPVLEAANLQ
-510 GFQPFFACQT
+510 Q
-520 RVRDPGR
+520 D
-527 REHTKHMLR
+527 
-536 LRREGQI
+536 LRRA
-543 TGKQVPEII
+543 EIEPWAWVI
-552 LLNSHDGTSSYQMLP
+552 NSSLAAAKPSSPFLVTRASRELP
-567 GLFRAVCQNGLVC
+567 LIN
-580 GESFGEV
+580 
-587 RVPHKGDVVSQVIEG
+587 DVTEQY
-602 AYEVLGI
+602 A
-609 FDRVEEKRDA
+609 KRI
-619 MQSLMLPPPAQQA
+619 A
-632 LAQAALTYR
+632 LAALQN
-641 FGEDHQ
+641 EE
-647 PVTAPQIL
+647 PVGTAL
-655 SPRRWQDESNDLWT
+655 L
-669 TYQRIQENLIKGGL
+669 
-683 SGRSAKGGRTHT
+683 AK
-695 RAVRGIDGDVK
+695 
-706 LNRALWVMAEAML
+706 MA
-719 SGFQS
+719 G

>member
-57 SQTIGHRITDISTVE
+57 SQTIGHQITDISTVQ

-103 VVSSIEEQLSGSC
+103 VVSSIEEQLFGSC

-263 QAMPENLAN
+263 LAMPENLAN

-287 LEALRQL
+287 LEALREL
-294 FTENKA
+294 FTESEA
-300 SLPLPATT
+300 SMSLPTTT

-327 GKGLVMA
+327 GKGLVMT

-348 IAVSLAKRGHKV
+348 VAVSLAKRGHKV

-431 QAFSRII
+431 QAFSRVI

-467 REMVRQMGQTHDHV
+467 REMVRQMGQTHGHV

-493 TKVIIVTLT
+493 TKVIIVTLAET
-502 VLENLQCE
+502 TPVLEAANLQ
-510 GFQPFFACQT
+510 Q
-520 RVRDPGR
+520 D
-527 REHTKHMLR
+527 
-536 LRREGQI
+536 LRRA
-543 TGKQVPEII
+543 EIEPWAWVI
-552 LLNSHDGTSSYQMLP
+552 NSSLAAAKPSSPFLVTRASRELP
-567 GLFRAVCQNGLVC
+567 LINDVTEQFAKRIALTPLQN
-580 GESFGEV
+580 
-587 RVPHKGDVVSQVIEG
+587 
-602 AYEVLGI
+602 
-609 FDRVEEKRDA
+609 EE
-619 MQSLMLPPPAQQA
+619 PVG
-632 LAQAALTYR
+632 AAL
-641 FGEDHQ
+641 
-647 PVTAPQIL
+647 L
-655 SPRRWQDESNDLWT
+655 
-669 TYQRIQENLIKGGL
+669 
-683 SGRSAKGGRTHT
+683 AK
-695 RAVRGIDGDVK
+695 
-706 LNRALWVMAEAML
+706 MA
-719 SGFQS
+719 G